1 MSAFLLIFKANYL
14 ENMRGYFFFVDSN
27 SPCKDLLLPHGP
39 YLAQTPLYLV
49 GTVLNLLNGFHFSI
63 HLINFEW
70 RDTENQEFKRL
81 IIDLAR
87 LVFFA
92 IVNKHGKGKESAPP
106 QLNLLD

>member
-1 MSAFLLIFKANYL
+1 M
-14 ENMRGYFFFVDSN
+14 
-27 SPCKDLLLPHGP
+27 
-39 YLAQTPLYLV
+39 
-49 GTVLNLLNGFHFSI
+49 
-63 HLINFEW
+63 